1 MTGQYMESSKEVK
14 LDLIENDDIE
24 YTRYIVAVHA
34 FFFHDTI
41 M

>member
-14 LDLIENDDIE
+14 LDLIEIDNTE

-34 FFFHDTI
+34 FLFLNTI